1 MKNQNTGLQAGIIQI
16 DWQSFTTRQQ
26 LNLMLFKISSY
37 EQLRNDFNQ
46 NIKNLWSHFHCG
58 RKILTQGAFAGA
70 FSHISQSASK
80 VKNESW
86 CFNINVHSTYNPLVS
101 LCVKRH
107 ISTQKSFIS
116 VLISCSISHNWGWS
130 WAFFR
135 FLSRQLFLLLLTLRL
150 TCSIFFSWWSCE
162 RRDES
167 SPAPWMLCGCVWLN
181 RWFIWLFSQDR
192 ECCSTLPNILHW
204 DSGALWLSEGLQ
216 LQKWN

>member
-86 CFNINVHSTYNPLVS
+86 CFNINVHSTCNPLVP

-107 ISTQKSFIS
+107 TSSQKASSLSWFL
-116 VLISCSISHNWGWS
+116 VLYLTTEDDHEP
-130 WAFFR
+130 FFV
-135 FLSRQLFLLLLTLRL
+135 FLAG
-150 TCSIFFSWWSCE
+150 
-162 RRDES
+162 S
-167 SPAPWMLCGCVWLN
+167 S
-181 RWFIWLFSQDR
+181 S
-192 ECCSTLPNILHW
+192 SSSLHW
-204 DSGALWLSEGLQ
+204 D
-216 LQKWN
+216 

>member
-16 DWQSFTTRQQ
+16 DWQSFTTRQR
-26 LNLMLFKISSY
+26 LNLMLFKIFSY

-101 LCVKRH
+101 LCVERH

-116 VLISCSISHNWGWS
+116 VLISVLYLTTEDDHEP
-130 WAFFR
+130 FFV
-135 FLSRQLFLLLLTLRL
+135 FLAG
-150 TCSIFFSWWSCE
+150 
-162 RRDES
+162 S
-167 SPAPWMLCGCVWLN
+167 S
-181 RWFIWLFSQDR
+181 S
-192 ECCSTLPNILHW
+192 SSSLHW
-204 DSGALWLSEGLQ
+204 D
-216 LQKWN
+216 

>member
-1 MKNQNTGLQAGIIQI
+1 MGCQAAQFYVTHLYYSSHKTSYDPGAGVIHTVSSLCTAICLDFVFRFKVTVCNPNVNPSFNPTMKNQNTGLQAGIIQI

-26 LNLMLFKISSY
+26 LNLMLFKIFSY

-86 CFNINVHSTYNPLVS
+86 CFNINVHSTYNPLVP

-107 ISTQKSFIS
+107 ISTQKASSLSWFLFYIS
-116 VLISCSISHNWGWS
+116 
-130 WAFFR
+130 
-135 FLSRQLFLLLLTLRL
+135 QLRMIM
-150 TCSIFFSWWSCE
+150 S
-162 RRDES
+162 
-167 SPAPWMLCGCVWLN
+167 
-181 RWFIWLFSQDR
+181 LFSF
-192 ECCSTLPNILHW
+192 S
-204 DSGALWLSEGLQ
+204 
-216 LQKWN
+216 